1 MTLRLI
7 LTRHAK
13 SDWDNPLH
21 TDHERPLNARGR
33 KAAPRIGRWL
43 FENGYL
49 PQQALVSD
57 AVRTKE
63 TWALLRQQFPHEVNA
78 RFLSALYQG
87 NGNPDLMLDV
97 LSTAEAEAV
106 ILIGHNPGIGE
117 LAGMLVRVRPDHE
130 GFDRYPTCAT
140 LVVEFDAERWSDMR
154 PGTGIVRDFVVPR
167 QLEHE

>member
-43 FENGYL
+43 VEKGYL

-63 TWALLRQQFPHEVNA
+63 TWALLRQQFPHEVNT

-87 NGNPDLMLDV
+87 NGNTDLMLDV
-97 LSTAEAEAV
+97 LSTAESDSV
-106 ILIGHNPGIGE
+106 ILIGHNPGIGG
-117 LAGMLVRVRPDHE
+117 LAAMLVREPPEHE
-130 GFDRYPTCAT
+130 GFGRYPTCAT
-140 LVVEFDAERWSDMR
+140 LVVEFDAESWSDIR
-154 PGTGIVRDFVVPR
+154 PGTGNVRDFVVPR
-167 QLEHE
+167 QIVDD